1 MGRVGDSELR
11 PVIIGVAEAD
21 GEEPPT
27 LNEALES
34 AALRAIEEGFITNER
49 PKVWFKIKFVEVEL
63 GNQHPRTM
71 KVGVTPIGGGS

>member
-1 MGRVGDSELR
+1 MGRVGDGELR
-11 PVIIGVAEAD
+11 PIIVGVAEAD
-21 GEEPPT
+21 GEVPPT

-34 AALRAIEEGFITNER
+34 AALKAIEEGIITNQR

-71 KVGVTPIGGGS
+71 KVGVTPIGGGA